1 VSSIATGTPDGK
13 TLPVQ
18 DRQLITKR
26 LHAALWALEHDDHAG
41 WRANVD
47 ELIQWRTQPFVQG
60 LARIAR
66 ELELALGDGG
76 DAGNR
81 GSLPDACARLEHVVT
96 LTETASMRTL
106 DLIQECSG
114 LLGRLQSGEASQA
127 DAVAGIRERLSEMT
141 AAQGYQDLTG
151 QIILRVVELVRAVQE
166 GLGDVAGPAEPLH
179 LSSRGNGPSIAG
191 IDPAPAT
198 QDDANELLSSLG
210 L

>member
-1 VSSIATGTPDGK
+1 MNTATGTSEAARG
-13 TLPVQ
+13 LPEQ
-18 DRQLITKR
+18 DRQLITSR

-66 ELELALGDGG
+66 ELELALGEATSHG
-76 DAGNR
+76 

-114 LLGRLQSGEASQA
+114 LLGRLQSGDASQA

-166 GLGDVAGPAEPLH
+166 GLGEVTGPSEPLH

-191 IDPAPAT
+191 LDPAPAT